1 MDNKTDPRVTTIRHL
16 IGCKGVTQ
24 RQVACALN
32 MSQSSICQYLKEN
45 IPMNTDTILKF
56 ARYLDVPP
64 DTIDPSL
71 KF

>member
-1 MDNKTDPRVTTIRHL
+1 MDNKPDPRVTTIRHL
-16 IGCKGVTQ
+16 
-24 RQVACALN
+24 
-32 MSQSSICQYLKEN
+32 ICQYLKEN

-64 DTIDPSL
+64 DTIDPTL